1 MKVELIESVDEFIST
16 TTAFRATD
24 PLRTNVIG
32 SVALSV
38 AEGDRSYDDYRWWIV
53 RGDDGDVAGVAMRT
67 SPFNMNVAPMPIEA
81 ARALGHGVG
90 QFDDTLPGVSG
101 SKDIVDALIEGY
113 VASKSPGSTRVPAEQ
128 RRDLLYELEDLV
140 TPDVEGSGRLA
151 RNEEVEQLARMMSEF
166 MREVELTPI
175 SAAEPRDATTR
186 QIQRQSLYCWEVD
199 GAIAAIAGHA
209 PVVST
214 GSIVIGRVG
223 PVYTPPAY
231 RRRGFASAVTAH
243 VTRRLIEV
251 GARVMLFTDAANPT
265 SNSIYQAI
273 GYRLV
278 DELVEMRFARLR
290 VVRLP
295 RRR

>member
-1 MKVELIESVDEFIST
+1 MKVELINSVDEFIST

-38 AEGDRSYDDYRWWIV
+38 AEGDRSYDDYRWWVV

-67 SPFNMNVAPMPIEA
+67 APFNMQVSPMSIEA

-90 QFDDTLPGVSG
+90 QFDDALPGISG
-101 SKDIVDALIEGY
+101 SKNIVDALIEGY
-113 VASKSPGSTRVPAEQ
+113 VASKSPGSARVAAVE

-140 TPDVEGSGRLA
+140 TPDAEGSGRPA
-151 RNEEVEQLARMMSEF
+151 RSDEVEQLARMMSEF

-175 SAAEPRDATTR
+175 TDAEARDAAAR
-186 QIQRQSLYCWEVD
+186 QIQRLSLFCWEVD
-199 GAIAAIAGHA
+199 GAIVAIAGHA

-214 GSIVIGRVG
+214 GSIVIGRIG
-223 PVYTPPAY
+223 PVYTPAQY
-231 RRRGFASAVTAH
+231 RRRGFGSAVSAH
-243 VTRRLIEV
+243 VTRHLIES

-278 DELVEMRFARLR
+278 DELVEMRFEGS
-290 VVRLP
+290 
-295 RRR
+295 